1 MGQRDYKVGQPFG
14 ITKWGKMGLQSGAAF
29 GLQSGAKRLQSGAG
43 ISKWGKG
50 ITKWGRDYKVGQ
62 GLQSG
67 AVQGIQFY
75 SNYREIRIME
85 SDFREKSIE
94 GTKNFRIIERFE

>member
-1 MGQRDYKVGQPFG
+1 MIILLLRLLPFESRDYKVGQRDYKVGQ
-14 ITKWGKMGLQSGAAF
+14 TLGLQSGARWDYKVGQLF

-43 ISKWGKG
+43 ITKWGKG

-67 AVQGIQFY
+67 AVQHCI
-75 SNYREIRIME
+75 I
-85 SDFREKSIE
+85 DFK
-94 GTKNFRIIERFE
+94 KQNCNF

>member
-1 MGQRDYKVGQPFG
+1 MQLLDYKVGQKDYKVGQIFG
-14 ITKWGKMGLQSGAAF
+14 ITKWGKLGLQSGAAF

-43 ISKWGKG
+43 ITKWGKG

-67 AVQGIQFY
+67 AVQIVVPMQCEQCSRYHRYGMMLLYVQVQ
-75 SNYREIRIME
+75 
-85 SDFREKSIE
+85 DL
-94 GTKNFRIIERFE
+94 

>member
-1 MGQRDYKVGQPFG
+1 MAKKITNFSKDYKVGQKDYKVGQIFG
-14 ITKWGKMGLQSGAAF
+14 ITKWGKLGLQSGAAF

-43 ISKWGKG
+43 ITKWGKG

-67 AVQGIQFY
+67 AVQH
-75 SNYREIRIME
+75 
-85 SDFREKSIE
+85 
-94 GTKNFRIIERFE
+94 